1 MSSPYLYFDDTSS
14 VFTYSNS
21 WVHQAHFDQSQG
33 FLAQGVYNN
42 TLSFTATAGSTVTID
57 FIASQIIVVGATIAP
72 PNTPQDSGPITSY
85 VLDDSQNS
93 AFLFQA
99 DVANATNVDFF
110 NSGPLT
116 SGRHSLKITVL
127 NIEDDVPFLLDAI
140 AVGQPQGATPTTAVW
155 VTTVFATGTSAP
167 TSVLDRGNSTT
178 SNLSSDSKSSAP
190 VGAIVGGVVGG
201 VALLVGAALAFY
213 FLYTRRRRTQDYAYR
228 GFTRDAVDSEKHHPA
243 PAAPPV
249 PSVAAAVVNDGRF
262 STQYTVNDGRFSTQY
277 NGEGG
282 FSAPYNDGRFSTQ
295 YAQYD
300 PSAIP
305 ARPMSTAYTETVP
318 PHSPSIISPRASVM
332 VTPHTSIYSAS
343 VLGAGAGTAAALAAL
358 PPHAYPLGS
367 VSGSSASGADAARA
381 LSVVN
386 DHADLNAALGG
397 GGAALTAAQL
407 KAAETADEKKKD
419 GGLVDPPVQFH
430 SDSGVRFDEEG
441 HPVLPSGSGSGSGAV
456 REPDPI
462 EVPPEYTEI

>member
-14 VFTYSNS
+14 VFTYSNT
-21 WVHQAHFDQSQG
+21 WLHDTHLDQSEG
-33 FLAQGVYNN
+33 FLAHGVYNN

-57 FIASQIIVVGATIAP
+57 FIASQIIVIGATIAP
-72 PNTPQDSGPITSY
+72 PNAPKDSGPITSY
-85 VLDDSQNS
+85 VIDNSQNS
-93 AFLFQA
+93 AFLYQA

-116 SGRHSLKITVL
+116 SGRHTLKITVL
-127 NIEDDVPFLLDAI
+127 DIDDNVPFLLDAV

-213 FLYTRRRRTQDYAYR
+213 FLYTRRRSTQDYAYQ
-228 GFTRDAVDSEKHHPA
+228 GFTRDMVDTEKHHQA

-249 PSVAAAVVNDGRF
+249 PSVAAAAVNDGRF

-277 NGEGG
+277 TEGG

-305 ARPMSTAYTETVP
+305 ARPMSAAYTDGAP
-318 PHSPSIISPRASVM
+318 PHSPSMVSPRASVM
-332 VTPHTSIYSAS
+332 VTPHTSIYSVSA
-343 VLGAGAGTAAALAAL
+343 LGAGAGGVAALAAL
-358 PPHAYPLGS
+358 PSHAHPGS
-367 VSGSSASGADAARA
+367 VSGSSASGAGGARA

-386 DHADLNAALGG
+386 DHTDV
-397 GGAALTAAQL
+397 GGATLTAAQL
-407 KAAETADEKKKD
+407 KAAEAEDEKKKH

-430 SDSGVRFDEEG
+430 SDSGVRFDG
-441 HPVLPSGSGSGSGAV
+441 DGNPILPSGSGSGSGAASAA